1 MPLTKL
7 LAQSAAFIATAAV
20 ATSALAASPTVT
32 VPAPVCYPTAA
43 VMASLG
49 LTSLGPAGDG
59 RRAYLAN
66 NCAGCHGGNGA
77 GGMGPN
83 VQSASATLVNTFITN
98 GSPYGMISY
107 AHCLTQ
113 TDANNLAA
121 YFATIGTASEPT
133 WSDWWNAAP

>member
-1 MPLTKL
+1 MRLAKL
-7 LAQSAAFIATAAV
+7 FAQSAAAFAAAAV
-20 ATSALAASPTVT
+20 ATSAVAAPPAPATT

-43 VMASLG
+43 LG
-49 LTSLGPAGDG
+49 LPSLGPVGDG

-83 VQSASATLVNTFITN
+83 VQNASAALVNTFISN

-113 TDANNLAA
+113 TDANNMAA
-121 YFATIGTASEPT
+121 YFASVGTASEPT
-133 WSDWWNAAP
+133 WSDWWNITP

>member
-1 MPLTKL
+1 MRLNKL
-7 LAQSAAFIATAAV
+7 LAQSAALMAAAAV
-20 ATSALAASPTVT
+20 ATSAVAAPKTPVTT
-32 VPAPVCYPTAA
+32 VPAPTCYST
-43 VMASLG
+43 ASLR
-49 LTSLGPAGDG
+49 LPSLGAVGDG

-83 VQSASATLVNTFITN
+83 VQNANATLVNTFIAN

-107 AHCLTQ
+107 AQCLTQ

-121 YFATIGTASEPT
+121 YFATIGTTSEPT
-133 WSDWWNAAP
+133 WSDWWDVTP